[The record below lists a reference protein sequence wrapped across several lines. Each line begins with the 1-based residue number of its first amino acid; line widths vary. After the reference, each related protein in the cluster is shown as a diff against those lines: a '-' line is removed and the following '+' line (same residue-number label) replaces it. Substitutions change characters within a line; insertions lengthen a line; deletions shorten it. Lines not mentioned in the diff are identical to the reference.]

1 MSKSPEEQSADLQNY
16 ALGKVKLHRED
27 LLAEA
32 EDVNIREESAFIDDV
47 RIENG
52 HVVILIGGE
61 RIEG

>member
-1 MSKSPEEQSADLQNY
+1 MSKSSEEQSTNLRQY
-16 ALGKVKLHRED
+16 ALGKVTLNRER

-47 RIENG
+47 RIEDGN
-52 HVVILIGGE
+52 VVILIGGE